1 MELRRDGTVS
11 DSLSSARFAHNEY
24 EAQPWLEMY
33 LTPATLY
40 ALKLS
45 FQQSPSFQGAVSTAF
60 RKNMIERNITKSAF
74 VLATVGLSMS
84 IFSVRKMLTSKHRG
98 RL

>member
-45 FQQSPSFQGAVSTAF
+45 FQQGAVSTAF